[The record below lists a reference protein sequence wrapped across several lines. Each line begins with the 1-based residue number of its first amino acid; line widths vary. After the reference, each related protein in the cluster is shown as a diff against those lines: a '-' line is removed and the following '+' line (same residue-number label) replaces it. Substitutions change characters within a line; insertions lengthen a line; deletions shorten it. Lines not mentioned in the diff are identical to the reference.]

1 MLGGKETGRIEGPRS
16 AHRSRIARLSVQ
28 SILFLILLHRV
39 QGRMDFVQCMSDFL
53 SPPNKA
59 QQMTTPVVEHADPAS
74 PLIGVISSMKN
85 IPRMLYFFKE
95 SIPFL
100 LRYRFE
106 EWRMRFVQDKEERER
121 RWNNL
126 HDEFAP
132 KAFNS
137 VQFLKG
143 YYIKLGQVVSSKGD
157 LPHQFVEICSALQ
170 DEVHSM
176 GEEQVRRLLRS
187 ELRTGL
193 EDVFESFDFRP
204 VGSASIGQCHAA
216 KLRTGEQVCVKVM
229 NPDAESFFRSD
240 LFSAKL
246 FCRFAMPEWNGVI
259 DEIEKQFLSE
269 FDYTKEARNLQEMR
283 ENLEKRFH
291 PSIARIP
298 RVYPHLCT
306 KSILVMEYFSGKKII
321 AFVRDLTSQ
330 LLDKHKGNKRLQEF
344 VNENSTVDAAFVRTE
359 VLRSQRYSSSSS
371 SSSSPSFVQPS
382 SFFSSLLNLP
392 LLNDLKYLYDFSN
405 QIFQNALEVHGS
417 QILLDGA
424 FNGDPHPGNILISPS
439 GALELIDFGQVKR
452 LTEQQRRDLAN
463 MLVYLADGKLEDA
476 QDLFVRMGF
485 RTKKMDPYVIQTMAI
500 LYFDRDSKDVTQGM
514 DARSFV
520 EKLQQRDNF
529 ESVPNDYIMVARTSV
544 LLRGLGSRLG
554 KNVSIAKA
562 WRHLAEQVL
571 NSPTTTQTF

>member
-1 MLGGKETGRIEGPRS
+1 
-16 AHRSRIARLSVQ
+16 
-28 SILFLILLHRV
+28 
-39 QGRMDFVQCMSDFL
+39 
-53 SPPNKA
+53 
-59 QQMTTPVVEHADPAS
+59 
-74 PLIGVISSMKN
+74 
-85 IPRMLYFFKE
+85 
-95 SIPFL
+95 
-100 LRYRFE
+100 
-106 EWRMRFVQDKEERER
+106 MRFVQDKEERER

-246 FCRFAMPEWNGVI
+246 FCRFAMPVII

-269 FDYTKEARNLQEMR
+269 FDYTKEARNLQADWS
-283 ENLEKRFH
+283 LRFH

-321 AFVRDLTSQ
+321 ADLRLRT
-330 LLDKHKGNKRLQEF
+330 DKHKGNKRLQEF
-344 VNENSTVDAAFVRTE
+344 VNENSTVDAGGMSLMGR
-359 VLRSQRYSSSSS
+359 
-371 SSSSPSFVQPS
+371 
-382 SFFSSLLNLP
+382 SLLTS
-392 LLNDLKYLYDFSN
+392 YSAF
-405 QIFQNALEVHGS
+405 
-417 QILLDGA
+417 ILLDGA